1 MDSLYVKN
9 DFPAPGMRFPS
20 PGIHANKNAA
30 ILFNG
35 YNFPLT
41 KLHNHFTKRVFDLL
55 LSVIL
60 ISTIL
65 IWLIPVFAI
74 MIILDSPGPVFFRQ
88 KRNGQGGKLFSCIK
102 FRTMLVNDDA
112 DHLAAR
118 INDERVTRIG
128 KFLRHYHLDELPQ
141 LFNVLLGDMSVIGPR
156 PYMVKENVYY
166 ESLLEEYSHR
176 HSIKPGITGL
186 AQSYGY
192 FGSWYDLEK
201 VKERV
206 DLDIMYIHKW
216 SLGMDIKILYRTF
229 IMILGVKPGDG
240 NINSASIKI
249 IS

>member
-1 MDSLYVKN
+1 
-9 DFPAPGMRFPS
+9 
-20 PGIHANKNAA
+20 
-30 ILFNG
+30 
-35 YNFPLT
+35 
-41 KLHNHFTKRVFDLL
+41 
-55 LSVIL
+55 
-60 ISTIL
+60 
-65 IWLIPVFAI
+65 
-74 MIILDSPGPVFFRQ
+74 
-88 KRNGQGGKLFSCIK
+88 
-102 FRTMLVNDDA
+102 
-112 DHLAAR
+112 
-118 INDERVTRIG
+118 
-128 KFLRHYHLDELPQ
+128 
-141 LFNVLLGDMSVIGPR
+141 VLLGDMSVIGPR

-229 IMILGVKPGDG
+229 IMILGFKPGDG